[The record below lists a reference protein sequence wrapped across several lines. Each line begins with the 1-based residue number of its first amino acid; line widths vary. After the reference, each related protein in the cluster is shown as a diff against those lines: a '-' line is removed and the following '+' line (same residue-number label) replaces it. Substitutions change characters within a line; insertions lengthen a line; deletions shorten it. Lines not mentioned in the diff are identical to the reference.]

1 MRFESLPPARLIG
14 PMLALVAL
22 ALGCNSSP
30 VGPTLS
36 DVDVTTPAIRPSTNN
51 PALCCCR
58 VVGTA
63 VNHNSVAV
71 HVTIKYKAFDGV
83 RADPLATVLYFIK
96 DFQPGDT
103 QPIDASGF
111 LYPCNAIKSVQMEVG
126 VRGIIFPDY

>member
-1 MRFESLPPARLIG
+1 MRFESLLSARLIG
-14 PMLALVAL
+14 LLLALVSL

-36 DVDVTTPAIRPSTNN
+36 DVDVTAPVIRPSTNN

-71 HVTIKYKAFDGV
+71 HVTIKYMAFDGV
-83 RADPLATVLYFIK
+83 RQDPLVTVLYFIK
-96 DFQPGDT
+96 DFKPGDT
-103 QPIDASGF
+103 QPIDASGILF
-111 LYPCNAIKSVQMEVG
+111 PCNAIKSVQMEVG
-126 VRGIIFPDY
+126 VRGILFPPY